1 MSTIAGSLTVNT
13 LGFLMVAT
21 PFGWVGMII
30 GGIVVAGMAA
40 GAAII
45 TNSAIKNNSGTV
57 YDEIMAW
64 LN

>member
-1 MSTIAGSLTVNT
+1 
-13 LGFLMVAT
+13 MVAT